1 MNELGRQIADRMD
14 IVAYGPTMT
23 KHDMDLMIDACK
35 KYDIYA
41 CFGMFSFIPYI
52 KEQLKGTRTKIVG
65 TAGGMIGGSD
75 DIECQ
80 VFTAKRMQ
88 ELGCQEIEVV
98 INLPYIKSG
107 MYDEALYNL
116 KRVREVVDGTFKVLI
131 EAPVLTK
138 EEMKI
143 ACELVC
149 ESGADYVK
157 TGIGQL
163 GPATLEMVTD
173 MVGFVNGRCKVKA
186 AGGIPGEVTCKA
198 MMDIGVERFGMGY
211 NKAVKMFERLGEE

>member
-1 MNELGRQIADRMD
+1 MNELGRTIADRMD

-23 KHDMDLMIDACK
+23 KKDTDLMIEACK
-35 KYDIYA
+35 KYDIFA

-52 KEQLKGTRTKIVG
+52 VEQLKDTRTIIVG
-65 TAGGMIGGSD
+65 TAGGMAGGSD

-80 VFTAKRMQ
+80 VYMAKRMQ
-88 ELGCQEIEVV
+88 ELGCKEIEAV

-116 KRVREVVDGTFKVLI
+116 KRVREVVDGVFKVLI
-131 EAPVLTK
+131 EAPVLTP

-143 ACELVC
+143 CCELVC
-149 ESGADYVK
+149 ESGADYIK

-173 MVGFVNGRCKVKA
+173 MVKYCNGRVKVKA

-198 MMDIGVERFGMGY
+198 MLDIGVERFGMGY
-211 NKAVKMFERLGEE
+211 GKAIKMFERLSEE